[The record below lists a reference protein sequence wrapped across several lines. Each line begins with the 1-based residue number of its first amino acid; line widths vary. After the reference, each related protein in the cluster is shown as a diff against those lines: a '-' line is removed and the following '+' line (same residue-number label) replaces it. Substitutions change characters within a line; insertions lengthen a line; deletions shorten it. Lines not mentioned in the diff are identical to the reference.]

1 MRVRKESMVKKNK
14 ESENPINKRERK
26 PLTKK
31 QKTISITVIS
41 VVSALLIAGIVTLV
55 VLLVNKDDGGKGNY
69 DMPSRKIQYEYYID
83 EDDTIGFTLK
93 DNFRE
98 SVPITAF
105 TKTEILSDEHVIL
118 DSNLALKVKEGAKAG
133 QNAIYNFSYKGVV
146 IAVIN
151 VMVVDADAYIHT
163 PQELF
168 QVAND
173 QDKTYIVRND
183 LDLSGMSDNIP
194 KFMGAI
200 HFNHN
205 YIKGFNASN
214 GGLFKELN
222 GATVTGLDLTEVTGA
237 TVLTDYGNL
246 GVIADYSSNSK
257 LRYCSVSGNVSITS
271 NAEVNDVIYVGGFVG
286 YVSALSRKNYVDIE
300 PTYVHLVSFLNVTI
314 GGGGDFRVGGLVGGV
329 KNATLNNCFSYGEI
343 NFNVN
348 ETQVANLKNLYLGG
362 MVGALSKE
370 YNTITQ
376 TAYLDESNGLYSYS
390 NINVNV
396 SGGGVH
402 NSINVGGVF
411 GYLENH
417 SVVNCTY
424 GGKTDIQLTRAS
436 LNVGGI
442 IGATNNDTTLKMNV
456 RGIIVKGEIKIYSLA
471 TVYAGGLIGESVETQ
486 YSFVE
491 QSVTPTINTDNSKV
505 QGTQVA
511 TPNVANVKQ

>member
-31 QKTISITVIS
+31 QKTILITVIS

-105 TKTEILSDEHVIL
+105 IKTEILSDEHIIL

-146 IAVIN
+146 VAVIN

-173 QDKTYIVRND
+173 QDKTYVVRND

-222 GATVTGLDLTEVTGA
+222 GVTL
-237 TVLTDYGNL
+237 
-246 GVIADYSSNSK
+246 
-257 LRYCSVSGNVSITS
+257 
-271 NAEVNDVIYVGGFVG
+271 
-286 YVSALSRKNYVDIE
+286 
-300 PTYVHLVSFLNVTI
+300 
-314 GGGGDFRVGGLVGGV
+314 
-329 KNATLNNCFSYGEI
+329 
-343 NFNVN
+343 
-348 ETQVANLKNLYLGG
+348 
-362 MVGALSKE
+362 
-370 YNTITQ
+370 
-376 TAYLDESNGLYSYS
+376 
-390 NINVNV
+390 
-396 SGGGVH
+396 
-402 NSINVGGVF
+402 F
-411 GYLENH
+411 G
-417 SVVNCTY
+417 
-424 GGKTDIQLTRAS
+424 
-436 LNVGGI
+436 
-442 IGATNNDTTLKMNV
+442 
-456 RGIIVKGEIKIYSLA
+456 
-471 TVYAGGLIGESVETQ
+471 
-486 YSFVE
+486 
-491 QSVTPTINTDNSKV
+491 
-505 QGTQVA
+505 
-511 TPNVANVKQ
+511 